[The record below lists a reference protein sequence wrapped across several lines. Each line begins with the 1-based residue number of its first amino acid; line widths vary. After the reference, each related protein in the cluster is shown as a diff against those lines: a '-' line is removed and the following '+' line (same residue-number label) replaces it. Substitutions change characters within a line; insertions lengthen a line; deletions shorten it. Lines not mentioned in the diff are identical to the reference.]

1 MQTPLDQTVGSA
13 SAPHWLAERAAQ
25 WLSQWP
31 SGRDWLFSIKTFLA
45 AMLALYIAMLL
56 ALPRPYWAMAT
67 VYVVSHPLLG
77 ATRSKGLYRVGGTL
91 LGACAAV
98 LLTPLLDQT
107 PLLFMLAISVW
118 TATLLY
124 LALLDR
130 TPSNYLYM
138 LAAYSLP
145 LMALPAVSAPDQVFG
160 LAVAR
165 SEEIVV
171 GIVCASVVG
180 AIVFPGQVATVLS
193 ARVNAWLRDAAAW
206 SAEVLEHE
214 VQHRVHGSR
223 HQLAAD
229 ILTLDQ
235 FLGQLSYDA
244 SSASKVRHGRH
255 LRERLSML
263 LPILSSVTAS
273 VTQLEAQPGGVPTE
287 LRALMREIAA
297 WMRTVSA
304 QGATGDRLA
313 QALDMAPQA
322 SVSPQWSAVLAD
334 HLRTSLHEL
343 VLLWQDCLVLRDRIA
358 ESQDSPAWQPLYQR
372 RDLSSQARHYDHGMM
387 LFSCVSASL
396 YIFAIGLIWIWSGW
410 DDGGSAVIMGAIAS
424 CFFAAQDEPA
434 RSQWSFFVWN
444 TVCMALSTVLLFKV
458 LPPTQDFET
467 LALALFPPFLLVGSL
482 ATRPKF
488 MIMAMTLTVSTA
500 SAMGLSGAYNANFT
514 GFINSQL
521 ASITGI
527 LLALIWT
534 RITRPFGVR
543 LALRRLVH
551 AWWADLART
560 SAGEHGG
567 DHADLSARMRD
578 RLSLLLPRLA
588 ASGHDRLTDGFSELR
603 VGLAVLDLQ
612 RVEAQ
617 LDPAS
622 AQAVHHVLQAVAAHY
637 QGRLKG
643 AVSVPPPELDVLVR
657 DALRKVSQD
666 REVMPHDAL
675 RALTELRLTLCPPG
689 ANP

>member
-1 MQTPLDQTVGSA
+1 
-13 SAPHWLAERAAQ
+13 
-25 WLSQWP
+25 
-31 SGRDWLFSIKTFLA
+31 
-45 AMLALYIAMLL
+45 MLALYTAMLL
-56 ALPRPYWAMAT
+56 TLPRPYWAMAT

-77 ATRSKGLYRVGGTL
+77 ATRSKGIYRVGGTL

-107 PLLFMLAISVW
+107 PLLFMLAIAVW
-118 TATLLY
+118 TTTLLY

-130 TPSNYLYM
+130 TPSNYLFM

-165 SEEIVV
+165 SEEIMV

-180 AIVFPGQVATVLS
+180 AIVFPGKVATVLS
-193 ARVNAWLRDAAAW
+193 AKVDAWLRDAAAW

-214 VQHRVHGSR
+214 AQHRVHGSR

-235 FLGQLSYDA
+235 FLGQLSYDT
-244 SSASKVRHGRH
+244 SSASKVRHARH

-263 LPILSSVTAS
+263 LPILSSVSAS
-273 VTQLEAQPGGVPTE
+273 VTQLEAQHGGVPTE
-287 LRALMREIAA
+287 LRALMRDIAA
-297 WMRTVSA
+297 WMRMAHT
-304 QGATGDRLA
+304 QDDTGRRLA

-322 SVSPQWSAVLAD
+322 SVSPVWSAVLAD

-343 VLLWQDCLVLRDRIA
+343 VLLWQDCLVLRDGIA
-358 ESQDSPAWQPLYQR
+358 DSQDRPASPLLYQR

-387 LFSCVSASL
+387 FFSCVSASM
-396 YIFAIGLIWIWSGW
+396 YIFALGMVWIWSGW

-444 TVCMALSTVLLFKV
+444 TVCMVLSTVLLFKL

-488 MIMAMTLTVSTA
+488 TIMAMTLTVSTA
-500 SAMGLSGAYNANFT
+500 SSMGLSGAYNANFT

-551 AWWADLART
+551 SWWEDLAST
-560 SAGEHGG
+560 SSGERVG
-567 DHADLSARMRD
+567 DQAVLSARMRD

-612 RVEAQ
+612 RVKP
-617 LDPAS
+617 LLPPAS
-622 AQAVHHVLQAVAAHY
+622 TQAVQAVLQSVAAHY
-637 QGRLKG
+637 QSLLKDA
-643 AVSVPPPELDVLVR
+643 AVVAHPQALAELVR
-657 DALRKVSQD
+657 EALRQVSQS
-666 REVMPHDAL
+666 HDAMQHETL